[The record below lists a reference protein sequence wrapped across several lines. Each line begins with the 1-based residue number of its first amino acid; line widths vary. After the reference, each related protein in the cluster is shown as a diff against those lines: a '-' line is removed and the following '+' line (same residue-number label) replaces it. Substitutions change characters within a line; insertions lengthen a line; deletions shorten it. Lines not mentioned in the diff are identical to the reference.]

1 MRSRLTFSLLLLL
14 FAAAPAVAHPLPNF
28 RYDRE
33 IDIRLH
39 PQKVEVRYVLQLSFW
54 TIFAD
59 NRKLFTPEEIEQM
72 GGKLREVTD
81 RYCKKMAPIL
91 AEKLEA
97 KIGGKRLTF
106 RAVKVEVQP

>member
-1 MRSRLTFSLLLLL
+1 MRLRLTFSLLLILL
-14 FAAAPAVAHPLPNF
+14 AAVPAMAHPLPNF

-33 IDIRLH
+33 IDVRLH
-39 PQKVEVRYVLQLSFW
+39 PQEVEVRYELQLSFW

-72 GGKLREVTD
+72 GGKLREVTR
-81 RYCKKMAPIL
+81 RYCEKMGPVL

-97 KIGGKRLTF
+97 KIGDK
-106 RAVKVEVQP
+106 